1 MAKIELNKDTA
12 MLITILYYN
21 LSPEKA
27 QSLKNGLDA
36 KYREAIEEAVRMSD
50 CSD

>member
-1 MAKIELNKDTA
+1 MAKIELDKDTA

-27 QSLKNGLDA
+27 QSLKNSLDA
-36 KYREAIEEAVRMSD
+36 KYQKTIEEAVKMSD